1 MKTAAVFIDRDGVLN
16 SDPGYINNPQDLH
29 PYPFAFEA
37 VRNFNQMG
45 LKVIV
50 VTNQSGIARGL
61 LSLNELQAIHQKL
74 IADFAAQKAVI
85 DKIYFSPYH
94 IDGHLAPYNIE
105 HEDRK
110 PDIGMFKKACLDF
123 DLDPGTSFMIGDRR
137 SDMIFAHRANI
148 TPILVLT
155 GDGKKDYID
164 DELYR
169 QKDIAPRY
177 VAQDILAASWL
188 ISDLIKDR

>member
-1 MKTAAVFIDRDGVLN
+1 MKHAAVFIDRDGVLN
-16 SDPGYINNPQDLH
+16 ADPGYINNPFDLH
-29 PYPFAFEA
+29 LYPFVAEA

-50 VTNQSGIARGL
+50 VTNQSGIARGFL
-61 LSLNELQAIHQKL
+61 TLDKLQAIHQKL
-74 IADFAAQKAVI
+74 IDELAAQNAVI

-94 IDGHLAPYNIE
+94 IDGHIPPYNIQ
-105 HEDRK
+105 HSDRK
-110 PDIGMFKKACLDF
+110 PDIGMFQKACLDF
-123 DLDPGTSFMIGDRR
+123 DLDPNTSFMIGDRR
-137 SDMIFAHRANI
+137 SDMIFAHRAKI

-155 GDGKKDYID
+155 GDGIKDYID

-177 VAQDILAASWL
+177 VTQDILAASWL
-188 ISDLIKDR
+188 IKDLIKDR